1 MDSHSGVS
9 FSYPWDWGN
18 PAAVHSR
25 GKTAEPMPEE
35 PTELLPVAY
44 SSYGSTS
51 CCTSATHW
59 RQREKSVYFRDT
71 EMEPRGS
78 PRAEI
83 TELKRPQA
91 SASGPFQR
99 PSALAKAAARPGDL
113 HSWTMKLTGS
123 FFA

>member
-1 MDSHSGVS
+1 
-9 FSYPWDWGN
+9 
-18 PAAVHSR
+18 
-25 GKTAEPMPEE
+25 MPEE

-44 SSYGSTS
+44 GSYGSTP
-51 CCTSATHW
+51 CCTSAAHL

-83 TELKRPQA
+83 TELKIPQA
-91 SASGPFQR
+91 SARGPFQH

-113 HSWTMKLTGS
+113 RTWTMKLTGS
-123 FFA
+123 AFA